1 MMNFGHNP
9 MQGHGMQP
17 IVCPPIYRCHNSFV
31 KREVPVIQPIVNVNR
46 VNTVVTPRRY
56 FQESNRN
63 VMGDTF
69 FAGQGMGPTG
79 MGPTGVGPAGMGPGF
94 GGPGHGGFGPGRG
107 GHGHGCGCGCG
118 GGRKSWWR

>member
-9 MQGHGMQP
+9 MQQGHGMQGHGMQGHGMQP
-17 IVCPPIYRCHNSFV
+17 IVCPPIYRCHNTFV

-69 FAGQGMGPTG
+69 FAGPTG
-79 MGPTGVGPAGMGPGF
+79 MGPTGVSPAGMGPGF
-94 GGPGHGGFGPGRG
+94 GPGQ

-118 GGRKSWWR
+118 GGRRRWWR